1 MKQIMGK
8 IAVFHKMQ
16 AAMVSRLRKLNFQLN
31 GIKLPKILNICRGGS
46 NVKSQHK

>member
-1 MKQIMGK
+1 MKKIMGK

-46 NVKSQHK
+46 NVKAQHK